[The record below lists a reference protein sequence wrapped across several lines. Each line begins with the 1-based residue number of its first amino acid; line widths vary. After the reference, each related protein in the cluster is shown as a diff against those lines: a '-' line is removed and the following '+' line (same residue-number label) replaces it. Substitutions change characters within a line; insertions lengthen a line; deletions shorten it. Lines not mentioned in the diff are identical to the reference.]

1 MVVHFESSGSSSPE
15 LIVRTES
22 ETCGGPLLRRKCG
35 KPPPYRLW
43 YPWSFIYLRY
53 SQPYPWSFI
62 YLRYSQPYPWS
73 FIYLRY
79 SQPYPWS
86 LILWVTQP
94 YYWPWFIICCSTF
107 SKWYFDTLILW
118 YSDTL
123 NYSTLFLILGTLS
136 NSTLVLTV
144 ILFIL
149 YIFLEL
155 NTCHKL

>member
-43 YPWSFIYLRY
+43 
-53 SQPYPWSFI
+53 
-62 YLRYSQPYPWS
+62 YPWS

-123 NYSTLFLILGTLS
+123 NYSTLFLILETLS

-144 ILFIL
+144 ILDIL